1 MTMETIVQLANIVV
15 PVFVCVG
22 LGALWARMGTPFDS
36 RLITSLVYNIGAPC
50 LILATFQK
58 VTLSAAAMAEVALAT
73 IACYA
78 AFAVIALA
86 LIKIMRLDLPSYLP
100 SLIFPLTGSMGLPV
114 SYYAFGDEGLAL
126 AIVYFTFGAIGTFT
140 LGAAIAAGTFSLK
153 KLATAPVIYAVVIAV
168 ALQLTDTPLPE
179 WIFNTTNLLG
189 GMVIPAQLVALGVS
203 LLELKT
209 GGIARSTFLGLFRLA
224 MGIGVGFLIADAFG
238 LEGAA
243 RAIVII
249 QSAMPVAVSSYLF
262 AQQYER
268 KPEEVAGM
276 VVVSTAVSFVTLPL
290 LLLAVF

>member
-1 MTMETIVQLANIVV
+1 M
-15 PVFVCVG
+15 
-22 LGALWARMGTPFDS
+22 
-36 RLITSLVYNIGAPC
+36 
-50 LILATFQK
+50 
-58 VTLSAAAMAEVALAT
+58 
-73 IACYA
+73 
-78 AFAVIALA
+78 
-86 LIKIMRLDLPSYLP
+86 
-100 SLIFPLTGSMGLPV
+100 
-114 SYYAFGDEGLAL
+114 
-126 AIVYFTFGAIGTFT
+126 
-140 LGAAIAAGTFSLK
+140 
-153 KLATAPVIYAVVIAV
+153 IYAVVIAV

-290 LLLAVF
+290 LLLAVL

>member
-1 MTMETIVQLANIVV
+1 MV
-15 PVFVCVG
+15 
-22 LGALWARMGTPFDS
+22 
-36 RLITSLVYNIGAPC
+36 
-50 LILATFQK
+50 
-58 VTLSAAAMAEVALAT
+58 EVALAT
-73 IACYA
+73 LACYA
-78 AFAVIALA
+78 AFTVIAFV

-114 SYYAFGDEGLAL
+114 SYYAFGEEGLAL

-140 LGAAIAAGTFSLK
+140 IGAAIAAGTLSFK
-153 KLATAPVIYAVVIAV
+153 KLAKAPVIYAVAV
-168 ALQLTDTPLPE
+168 AVTLQLYGTPVPE

-189 GMVIPAQLVALGVS
+189 GIVIPAQLVALGVS

-209 GGIARSTFLGLFRLA
+209 GGIARSSFLGLFRLA
-224 MGIGVGFLIADAFG
+224 MGVGVGFLIADAFG

-262 AQQYER
+262 AQQYKR

-276 VVVSTAVSFVTLPL
+276 VVVSTAASFVTLPL
-290 LLLAVF
+290 LLLAVL